1 MRVNIFPFEFTL
13 SLIAAIHCQQNIIDC
28 LFNKYHQFN
37 NLLSLLIIFYFN
49 LTTLN
54 SKFSKFMIRSLSSL
68 RNFVLSLMFSSFE
81 WSVSTRF
88 SFKSVFLI
96 WLWAPI
102 VDDWVIKNWYNKNLQ
117 NAWKSVYSTVC
128 FIKAFINF
136 FMLKITK
143 NWFLYDFQ
151 FWKSHENLVFASKT
165 GF

>member
-1 MRVNIFPFEFTL
+1 MTPDVGIHKCTSDSIMRVNIFPFEFTL
-13 SLIAAIHCQQNIIDC
+13 SLIAAIHFQQNIIDC

-68 RNFVLSLMFSSFE
+68 RNFWLSLMFSSFE
-81 WSVSTRF
+81 WSVSTHF

-102 VDDWVIKNWYNKNLQ
+102 VGDWVIQILCYWSLQ
-117 NAWKSVYSTVC
+117 NAWMSICSNV
-128 FIKAFINF
+128 
-136 FMLKITK
+136 
-143 NWFLYDFQ
+143 
-151 FWKSHENLVFASKT
+151 
-165 GF
+165 